1 MQAIVAE
8 HRAAPERRVAQR
20 AVADDVTTIVHGDDA
35 TRAAREAADVLFGGD
50 PLAASTAAL
59 EALAGEV
66 PSSRAPAS
74 ALDDAVELLVRT
86 GLGTSKSDARRQ
98 LQQGAVRANGVV
110 LAPDATLTDVPRLHD
125 RYVLL
130 RKGKRTY
137 HLVEIDPGS

>member
-1 MQAIVAE
+1 
-8 HRAAPERRVAQR
+8 
-20 AVADDVTTIVHGDDA
+20 
-35 TRAAREAADVLFGGD
+35 
-50 PLAASTAAL
+50 
-59 EALAGEV
+59 
-66 PSSRAPAS
+66 
-74 ALDDAVELLVRT
+74 VELLVRT